1 MDGAHARRRIT
12 VRALPAARREA
23 AAVAMLV
30 ARALGL
36 PFGEARALLGRL
48 PAALPKVLDTAGTDS
63 LVIAL
68 EAAGATVGAAPV
80 EGEVA
85 ACEAHPSLDAA
96 ETCTRCGAAICAIC
110 AATSAPPG
118 RCRACAGRARRSR
131 AFFRIRVAALLVV
144 LAGVLLYAYE
154 DVSRRRARNEW
165 TRTLAVGLV
174 VARRGPVDDAAVG
187 ALRDRARALEDL
199 LAAEAER
206 YRGPG
211 GPRPFEVVV
220 FGPVNVT
227 QGPPAPEGDG
237 VIDLAR
243 YAYAKAR
250 YAARIDEAAGVTR
263 GLDVRIY
270 LVARPGREGAPNFVE
285 GSSEQGGRAG
295 FVEVDLHPTMVD
307 FALFVFAHELG
318 HTLGA
323 TDKYDDAGAT
333 MIPSGLAEP
342 DAVPRFPQRFV
353 ELMARG
359 RPTGPG
365 TERPPDSLRELRV
378 GPVTAREIGWSTTG
392 SPGAPSSSA
401 AARTR

>member
-12 VRALPAARREA
+12 VRALPTARREA
-23 AAVAMLV
+23 GAVAMLV
-30 ARALGL
+30 ARALGVPL
-36 PFGEARALLGRL
+36 AEARALLGRL
-48 PAALPKVLDTAGTDS
+48 PAALPKALDTAGTDS
-63 LVIAL
+63 LVTAL

-85 ACEAHPSLDAA
+85 ACEAHPSLEAT

-110 AATSAPPG
+110 AATSAPVG
-118 RCRACAGRARRSR
+118 QCRGCAGRTQRSR
-131 AFFRIRVAALLVV
+131 TFFHVRVTVLLVV
-144 LAGVLLYAYE
+144 LAGVLLYAWK
-154 DVSRRRARNEW
+154 DVSRRRARNDW
-165 TRTLAVGLV
+165 DRTLTVGLV
-174 VARRGPVDDAAVG
+174 VARLGPVEGDAVD
-187 ALRDRARALEDL
+187 ALRERVRALEDI
-199 LAAEAER
+199 LAAEAVR

-211 GPRPFEVVV
+211 GPRPFDVVV
-220 FGPVNVT
+220 FGPVDVT
-227 QGPPAPEGDG
+227 QRPPTPEGDG

-243 YAYAKAR
+243 YAYAKSR

-270 LVARPGREGAPNFVE
+270 LVAHPGREGAPNFVE
-285 GSSEQGGRAG
+285 GLSEQSGRAG
-295 FVEVDLHPTMVD
+295 FVEVDLHRTMVD

-323 TDKYDDAGAT
+323 TDKYDDDGAT
-333 MIPSGLAEP
+333 MIPGGLAEP

-359 RPTGPG
+359 RPIGPG

-378 GPVTAREIGWSTTG
+378 GPVTAREIGWS
-392 SPGAPSSSA
+392 AK
-401 AARTR
+401 